1 MKNELIDTDDRIID
15 ALLTQRGKVDKD
27 VLMEFARW
35 CALQAAGLWDAPE
48 AVIKYLETGNDSL
61 REAAHQAAVRAYPK
75 ATEVATLA
83 VDAAMKATDDVMSP
97 EYIAYYA
104 SLYAAKAIWW
114 MGEWGKRN
122 WNAIRAEQEKEL
134 TNLMRSNMETNSK
147 LNLYK
152 RLAHEFFTRPIYRN
166 QRVTLYSDPL
176 TGEVEAFLPSEIPAS
191 GWQYLCTLIDPYI
204 EWGQEACADET
215 ELEDAFSA
223 WLDREFDA
231 WFDSLISAIE
241 S

>member
-1 MKNELIDTDDRIID
+1 
-15 ALLTQRGKVDKD
+15 
-27 VLMEFARW
+27 
-35 CALQAAGLWDAPE
+35 
-48 AVIKYLETGNDSL
+48 
-61 REAAHQAAVRAYPK
+61 
-75 ATEVATLA
+75 
-83 VDAAMKATDDVMSP
+83 
-97 EYIAYYA
+97 
-104 SLYAAKAIWW
+104 
-114 MGEWGKRN
+114 
-122 WNAIRAEQEKEL
+122 
-134 TNLMRSNMETNSK
+134 METNSK